1 VILGQI
7 PVALVGVV
15 QNSVALKRV
24 VPSRKLCVCT
34 NNKHLGS
41 AGALMFVSV

>member
-1 VILGQI
+1 VILGKI

-24 VPSRKLCVCT
+24 VPSRTFCMCT
-34 NNKHLGS
+34 NKKHLGS
-41 AGALMFVSV
+41 TGALVLVSV

>member
-7 PVALVGVV
+7 LVALVGVV

-24 VPSRKLCVCT
+24 VPSRTFCVCT

-41 AGALMFVSV
+41 AGALVLVSV